1 MIVALSGYRGL
12 IGNSLENEL
21 LKQGHRIIRLTR
33 EYLYD
38 YKGNELA
45 GLISGAGA
53 VIHLSGAPILKRW
66 TKKNRTE
73 IYDSRI
79 VTTRNLVSAIRSLP
93 PDKRPKIFISAS
105 AIGIYQAG
113 MTHTENSVNL
123 AGHFAAQIIKDWEQ
137 ASDHLPEDL
146 RRVVFRIGLVL
157 DAKSVLIKQLKI
169 PVLLFA
175 GGPIGSGN
183 QPFPFIHLKDVT
195 GAILWSL
202 QNSKAKGV
210 YNLVAPGQ
218 TTNKTF
224 MQLFARRLKRPSWL
238 PVPRLPLKI
247 LFGQAAQ
254 LIYESPAVIPG
265 RLTDE
270 SYPFLFPDLD
280 GALSDILEHRP

>member
-1 MIVALSGYRGL
+1 MVVALSGYRGL
-12 IGNSLENEL
+12 IGNELENEL
-21 LKQGHRIIRLTR
+21 QKQGHSIVRLKR

-45 GLISGAGA
+45 GLISGADA
-53 VIHLSGAPILKRW
+53 VIHLSGSPILKRW
-66 TKKNRTE
+66 TKKNRAE
-73 IYDSRI
+73 IFDSRI
-79 VTTRNLVSAIRSLP
+79 VTTRNLISAIGSLP
-93 PDKRPKIFISAS
+93 PEQRPKIYISAS

-113 MTHTENSVNL
+113 MTHTETSVHL

-157 DAKSVLIKQLKI
+157 DAKSLLIKQLKI

-175 GGPIGSGN
+175 GGPIGNGN
-183 QPFPFIHLKDVT
+183 QPFPFVHLKDVT

-202 QNSKAKGV
+202 QNSNAKGV
-210 YNLVAPGQ
+210 YNLVAPDQ
-218 TTNKTF
+218 TNNKTF
-224 MQLFARRLKRPSWL
+224 MHLFARRLNRPSWL
-238 PVPRLPLKI
+238 PVPRFLLKI
-247 LFGQAAQ
+247 IFGQAAQ

-270 SYPFLFPDLD
+270 SYPFIFPDLN
-280 GALSDILEHRP
+280 GTLIDILEQRH

>member
-21 LKQGHRIIRLTR
+21 RKQGHSVIRLKR
-33 EYLYD
+33 EDLYD
-38 YKGNELA
+38 YKGSKLA
-45 GLISGAGA
+45 GLISGAEA
-53 VIHLSGAPILKRW
+53 VIHLSGSPILKRW

-79 VTTRNLVSAIRSLP
+79 VTTRNLTNAIRSLP
-93 PDKRPKIFISAS
+93 PDQRPKIYVSAS
-105 AIGIYQAG
+105 AIGIYQSG
-113 MTHTENSVNL
+113 LTHSESSVNL
-123 AGHFAAQIIKDWEQ
+123 AGHFAAQIIRDWEQ
-137 ASDHLPEDL
+137 ASDNLPDDV

-157 DAKSVLIKQLKI
+157 DAKSLLIRQLKL

-202 QNSKAKGV
+202 QNSRAKGV
-210 YNLVAPGQ
+210 YNLVAPEQ
-218 TTNKTF
+218 TTNKNF
-224 MQLFARRLKRPSWL
+224 MQLFARRLNRPSWL

-254 LIYESPAVIPG
+254 LVYESPAVIPG
-265 RLTDE
+265 RLTGE
-270 SYPFLFPDLD
+270 SYPFLYPDLN
-280 GALSDILEHRP
+280 GALIDILG

>member
-21 LKQGHRIIRLTR
+21 QNQGHSIIRLMR
-33 EYLYD
+33 EDLYD
-38 YKGNELA
+38 YKGSKLA
-45 GLISGAGA
+45 GLISGADA
-53 VIHLSGAPILKRW
+53 VIHLSGSPILKRW

-79 VTTRNLVSAIRSLP
+79 VTTRNITSAIRSLP
-93 PDKRPKIFISAS
+93 IDQRPMIFVSAS

-113 MTHTENSVNL
+113 LTHTESSVNL
-123 AGHFAAQIIKDWEQ
+123 AGHFASQIIRDWEQ
-137 ASDHLPEDL
+137 ASDNLPEDI

-157 DAKSVLIKQLKI
+157 DAKSQLIRQLKI

-175 GGPIGSGN
+175 GGPIGRGN
-183 QPFPFIHLKDVT
+183 QPFPFIHLKDVS

-202 QNSKAKGV
+202 QNSRSKGV

-218 TTNKTF
+218 TTNKRF
-224 MQLFARRLKRPSWL
+224 MQLYARMLNRPSWL
-238 PVPRLPLKI
+238 PVPRFLLKI

-254 LIYESPAVIPG
+254 LVYESPAVIPG
-265 RLTDE
+265 RLTSE
-270 SYPFLFPDLD
+270 SYPFLFPDLN
-280 GALSDILEHRP
+280 GALGDILG